1 MRRVLPA
8 VLLASSLWCG
18 CGEATG
24 SIGAVL
30 ARDNQTKAVHVR
42 EAPPGM
48 AASRA
53 GLQPGDEIVMIE
65 GYYVQDLTPKQI
77 QSLLRGD
84 PGSKLEVTVVR
95 NGQVRRVKLSR
106 TPLREK
112 KLPKEETEDKQ
123 EVEE

>member
-1 MRRVLPA
+1 MRRFPA
-8 VLLASSLWCG
+8 VVLFAWLWCG

-30 ARDNQTKAVHVR
+30 GRDNQTKAVHVR

-48 AASRA
+48 AAARA
-53 GLQPGDEIVMIE
+53 GLLPGDEVVMIE

-84 PGSKLEVTVVR
+84 PGTKVELTVVR
-95 NGQVRRVKLSR
+95 NGQVRRVQLTR